1 MTTILNSHLPT
12 TGNLSKIREDSLN
25 HHKYDIHNDHSNKI
39 TTPTSYL
46 NGTTYNQTHT
56 NLENN
61 NVNMTS
67 KNHFKNTQ
75 ADKESQIEH
84 GFKIKNRTYS
94 VTGQKSG
101 GSSSRWRSSRGLKKQ
116 SNNWTRSSSLKS
128 ATTCV
133 FPPFT
138 GSTGV
143 TNSTKD
149 KTTDKCPNQ
158 FNKTESLRFVILFYF
173 LKEFNN

>member
-1 MTTILNSHLPT
+1 
-12 TGNLSKIREDSLN
+12 
-25 HHKYDIHNDHSNKI
+25 
-39 TTPTSYL
+39 
-46 NGTTYNQTHT
+46 
-56 NLENN
+56 LENN
-61 NVNMTS
+61 VNVNMTS

-75 ADKESQIEH
+75 ADKEAQIEH

-94 VTGQKSG
+94 VTGQKNV

-116 SNNWTRSSSLKS
+116 SNNWTRSSSSLKS
-128 ATTCV
+128 ASTWV
-133 FPPFT
+133 FPPFM
-138 GSTGV
+138 GSAGV